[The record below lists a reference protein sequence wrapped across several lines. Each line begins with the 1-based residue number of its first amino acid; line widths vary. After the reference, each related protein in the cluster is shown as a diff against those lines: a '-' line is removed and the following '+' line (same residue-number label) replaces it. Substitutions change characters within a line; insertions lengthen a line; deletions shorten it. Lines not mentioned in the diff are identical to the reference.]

1 MAFLCQDEEESD
13 IEAVEKVERNEDE
26 EEEDEEGEEEEE
38 DEKITRNWSVLK
50 TSPQLRKSKVF
61 FHVSRLHD
69 MLWWTGW
76 IV

>member
-13 IEAVEKVERNEDE
+13 IEAVEKVEGNEDEDE

-61 FHVSRLHD
+61 FRV
-69 MLWWTGW
+69 
-76 IV
+76 